1 MKLTPPF
8 NTATMH
14 QQTSGQYHQKEEQRF
29 KRSKR
34 QPLKVR
40 FMMKLGFREEGPA
53 STKASIPMKM
63 ATNST

>member
-53 STKASIPMKM
+53 
-63 ATNST
+63 